1 MEFRLQPL
9 TKEGAKLVSLAEEH
23 APALADRAG
32 EHDRASSFPFESF
45 EEMRESGL
53 LKACVPVE
61 LGGLGVDSAHDVAVG
76 MGRLA
81 QGDGATALG
90 ANMHLTQVW
99 LLSRFWKS
107 VRDAGAKESAERLE
121 GFLRRLASGQ
131 VLISST
137 VAEAGTDILHPHLQA
152 VEAPG
157 GWILNGRKSFGT
169 LTPAAQL
176 LQVTCRVTGKDG
188 QARFAVASV
197 PKGSPGVDVRDNW
210 DALGM
215 RASGSNDVVFKDCF
229 VPEGSVSELGPWGQW
244 SEPYLTG
251 NIVITLG
258 LVAVFLGIAE
268 SARDHVVRAATSESG
283 RKKSDKYSIRHLVA
297 QLEIDLAAS
306 RAMLSRTGVACDDL
320 FRRFEAGSTPVEEL
334 HALMK
339 DFQCTKWFVTRKAID
354 IVDGA
359 MTLSGGS
366 GYLSKSPLSR
376 LYRDVRAGPFMQ
388 PFSPKEAF
396 EYIGRVTLGL
406 PPDLGE

>member
-1 MEFRLQPL
+1 M
-9 TKEGAKLVSLAEEH
+9 
-23 APALADRAG
+23 
-32 EHDRASSFPFESF
+32 
-45 EEMRESGL
+45 
-53 LKACVPVE
+53 
-61 LGGLGVDSAHDVAVG
+61 
-76 MGRLA
+76 
-81 QGDGATALG
+81 
-90 ANMHLTQVW
+90 
-99 LLSRFWKS
+99 
-107 VRDAGAKESAERLE
+107 
-121 GFLRRLASGQ
+121 
-131 VLISST
+131 SST
-137 VAEAGTDILHPHLQA
+137 VAEAGTDILHPQLQA

-176 LQVTCRVTGKDG
+176 LQVTCKVTGKDG

-197 PKGSPGVDVRDNW
+197 PKGTAGVDVRNNW

-229 VPEGSVSELGPWGQW
+229 VPEGSVSELGPWGRW

-268 SARDHVVRAATSESG
+268 SARDLVIAAATSESG
-283 RKKSDKYSIRHLVA
+283 RRAADRYSIRHLAA

-306 RAMLSRTGVACDDL
+306 RAMLARTGLACDHF
-320 FRRFEAGSTPVEEL
+320 FRRFAAGSTPVDEL
-334 HALMK
+334 HDLMK

-354 IVDGA
+354 VVDGA

-406 PPDLGE
+406 PPDMGD